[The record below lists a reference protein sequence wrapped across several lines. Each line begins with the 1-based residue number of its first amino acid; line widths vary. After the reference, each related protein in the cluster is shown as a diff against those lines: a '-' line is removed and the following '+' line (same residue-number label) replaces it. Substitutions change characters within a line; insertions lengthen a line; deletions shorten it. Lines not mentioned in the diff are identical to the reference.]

1 RRLRELDA
9 AGVTA
14 RPPDGGEGW
23 PALRDDDPGSGR
35 AFHVDLVKPARATF
49 SRNVVT
55 ATTNA
60 IEWLHGLQA
69 VGSEWTEF
77 CARFVARWGEQEV
90 PLGLALDEEL
100 GIDFGD
106 VAGYANDSPLLE
118 GVQLP

>member
-1 RRLRELDA
+1 DSMAASLVDTWLAEEAAEVHQLRRRLRELDA

-77 CARFVARWGEQEV
+77 CARFVARW
-90 PLGLALDEEL
+90 
-100 GIDFGD
+100 
-106 VAGYANDSPLLE
+106 
-118 GVQLP
+118 